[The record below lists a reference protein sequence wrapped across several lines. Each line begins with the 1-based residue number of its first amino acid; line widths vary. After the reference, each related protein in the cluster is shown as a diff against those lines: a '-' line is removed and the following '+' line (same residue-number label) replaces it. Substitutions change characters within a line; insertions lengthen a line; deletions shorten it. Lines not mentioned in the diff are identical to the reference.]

1 MHLLL
6 TFILSLALTL
16 GALAQSS
23 DKEIKEKELSILKNR
38 IEKLRK
44 TIEVK
49 ENSKSQY
56 NRQLRKIEK
65 QIGGIS
71 QQIRSS
77 NQSVKLKQKELKQLD
92 SNKKDLE
99 KNIRQQNH
107 LLARQ
112 IYTAYTLGQQE
123 QMKLLFSQQ
132 NPGNLQRNLTYYQY
146 FSEFRVRQIDQ
157 AQLHFTQLLE
167 NEKLIKQAKSELE
180 RELARQKQQKQALSA
195 DRAQRKK
202 IVKNLDQELRKQGK
216 HLTQLEDD
224 ANNLKQLIDSISDI
238 LTEIPS
244 PSQSTQKFSSLR
256 GKLAWPVKGKV
267 QSLYGRPK
275 PPSNLR
281 WQGVVINAPTGNNVR
296 AVSHG
301 RVAFADWLRGM
312 GNLIIIDH
320 GEGYLSLYGHNE
332 SLYKSTGE
340 WVEAGDII
348 GSIGDSGGQ
357 KDSGLYFE
365 IRRQGKPQNPSRW
378 CKSDNW
384 FATS

>member
-1 MHLLL
+1 MHLILA
-6 TFILSLALTL
+6 FMLSLSVTF
-16 GALAQSS
+16 GALAGSS
-23 DKEIKEKELSILKNR
+23 DRETKEKELSALKNR

-56 NRQLRKIEK
+56 NRQLRHIEK
-65 QIGGIS
+65 QIGDIS
-71 QQIRSS
+71 QQIRAS
-77 NQSVKLKQKELKQLD
+77 NQAVKLKQQELKQLD
-92 SNKKDLE
+92 DNKKTLE
-99 KNIRQQNH
+99 NTIYQQNRQ
-107 LLARQ
+107 LAKQ
-112 IYTAYTLGQQE
+112 IHTAYTLGQQE

-146 FSEFRVRQIDQ
+146 FSNFRVKQIEQ
-157 AQLHFTQLLE
+157 AQQHFSQLVE
-167 NEKLIKQAKSELE
+167 NEKLIKQAKLELE
-180 RELARQKQQKQALSA
+180 RELEKQKQQKQSLST
-195 DRAQRKK
+195 DRAERKK
-202 IVKNLDQELRKQGK
+202 IVRSLDQELRKQGK

-224 ANNLKQLIDSISDI
+224 ARNLKQLIDSLSDI

-244 PSQSTQKFSSLR
+244 PTHSTQKFSSLR

-267 QSLYGRPK
+267 QKLFGQPK

-281 WQGVVINAPTGNNVR
+281 WQGVVINAPSGNNVR

-332 SLYKSTGE
+332 SLFKSAGE

-357 KDSGLYFE
+357 KDPGLYFE

-378 CKSDNW
+378 CKSNNW